1 MITMIMMIKNNDDN
15 NGNDYTNDNYDKN
28 DGNNHGND
36 KTMKIIITMKMRIT
50 IVKMKIMTKVIK
62 KLY

>member
-36 KTMKIIITMKMRIT
+36 KTMKIMIAMKMRIT

>member
-1 MITMIMMIKNNDDN
+1 MIKNNDDN

-50 IVKMKIMTKVIK
+50 IVTMKIMTKVIK